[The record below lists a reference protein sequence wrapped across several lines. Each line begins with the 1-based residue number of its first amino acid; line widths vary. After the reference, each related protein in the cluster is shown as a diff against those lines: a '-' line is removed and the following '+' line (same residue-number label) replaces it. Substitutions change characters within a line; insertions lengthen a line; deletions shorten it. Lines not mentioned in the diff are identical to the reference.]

1 MLLSKSTL
9 KRLILILVFFV
20 MSSSVL
26 GFSVMPLGR
35 PEYEFLYERIER
47 LQTLGINRFD
57 FQLGPYSTTR
67 EDFTFEPFS
76 NLVKVPQEKLTL
88 FGFAGESFSAQR
100 SFPSKSL
107 ESFRAGLAANPFEKL
122 FVYGNFVL
130 DEGRAIDPAYTGK
143 KWRGFAGDVEQA
155 FVNYQTN
162 SFDITFG
169 RFASFWGPRNSLVL
183 SSNVALDGFG
193 YSIRWGKLS
202 LSYRLAR
209 LDGMSPEIDSVVQFE
224 NRYFAG
230 HRLDVHIHKNLR
242 VGFFETVVFG
252 GPGRQLEFYYL
263 NPIIFFHGSQLN
275 EGADDNTF
283 VGLDFDFIPKRGI
296 RLYGQLLIDDFQID
310 SKEQG
315 DQEPNETGLTVGA
328 HLIKII
334 EQFDIKTNYSRVSN
348 RTYNQALSRNKY
360 LHNGQLLSAADGNN
374 YYQLSVSM
382 LHWLDNN
389 NVTAGVNFRYTR
401 KGEGNVADP
410 WATPWLDVTGQYKEP
425 FPSGVVEKINSISLS
440 ARGFIGNYFFFDFE
454 AGLAEI
460 KNLNHIAGI
469 GQTSPFVRL
478 QVSTFFSTLLD
489 VQ

>member
-9 KRLILILVFFV
+9 KKLILILVFLV

-26 GFSVMPLGR
+26 GISVIPLGR
-35 PEYEFLYERIER
+35 PEYEFLYDRFER
-47 LQTLGINRFD
+47 LQAYGLDRFD
-57 FQLGPYSTTR
+57 FQLGPYATER
-67 EDFTFEPFS
+67 RDFKFEPFS
-76 NLVKVPQEKLTL
+76 NLVNIPQEQLSL
-88 FGFAGESFSAQR
+88 FGFAGESFSARR
-100 SFPSKSL
+100 SVSSKSL
-107 ESFRAGLAANPFEKL
+107 ESLRAGIAANPFEKL

-130 DEGRAIDPAYTGK
+130 DEGLAIDPAYTGK

-183 SSNVALDGFG
+183 SSNVALDGLG

-209 LDGMSPEIDSVVQFE
+209 LNGLSPESDSVMQFE

-230 HRLDVHIHKNLR
+230 HRLDVHFNEKLR
-242 VGFFETVVFG
+242 IGLFETVVFG
-252 GPGRQLEFYYL
+252 GPGRQVEFYYL

-283 VGLDFDFIPKRGI
+283 VGFDFDFIPKRGL

-310 SKEQG
+310 NKVQG

-328 HLIKII
+328 HLTEII
-334 EQFDIKTNYSRVSN
+334 EQFDIKTNYTRVTN
-348 RTYNQALSRNKY
+348 RTYNQGLDRNRY
-360 LHNGQLLSAADGNN
+360 LHNGQLLSAAEGND
-374 YYQLSVSM
+374 YDQFSISM

-401 KGEGNVADP
+401 RGEGKVTDP
-410 WATPWLDVTGQYKEP
+410 WTTPWLDVTGQYEEP
-425 FPSGVVEKINSISLS
+425 FPTGVVEKINTTSLS
-440 ARGFIGNYFFFDFE
+440 AKGFIGNYFFFDFE
-454 AGLAEI
+454 AGLDEI

-469 GQTSPFVRL
+469 SQASPFVKL
-478 QVSTFFSTLLD
+478 QISTFFSTLLD